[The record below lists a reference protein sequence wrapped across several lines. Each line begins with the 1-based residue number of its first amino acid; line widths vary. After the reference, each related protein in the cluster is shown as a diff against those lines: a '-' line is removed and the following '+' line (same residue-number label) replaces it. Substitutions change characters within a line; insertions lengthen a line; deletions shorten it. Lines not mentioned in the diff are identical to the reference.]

1 MNSHLSLDVT
11 GLDSGTL
18 IQELMNIERRPLTV
32 LQNKQVQLAE
42 KKGAW
47 STVKSKIDSLLTKM
61 KSLLGETPYHKL
73 AVQLNNSSVV
83 SASVT
88 GSAVTG
94 NYEIEVESLATAH
107 ILHSQIF
114 CVDPNDSLDFSG
126 TLTLGFGEN
135 LEYIEYGMGDTSDS
149 LNSIAAKINGIKE
162 LGIKA
167 SVLQVGHSEYRMVL
181 VAESTGQEITI
192 ENSGDGSLFDL
203 DSEEM
208 NVRLPSNAAFKING
222 VEFEWDSN
230 HVADAIPGVI
240 LDLLEVGTTRA
251 EVNYDDDAL
260 VAAVQEF
267 VDEYNSFVDL
277 TAKYTS
283 WNNDTKKAGLLFGDP
298 LLQRLV
304 NSIQQTIFKEF
315 SDKSENFKFAGAIGI
330 STGKLGSFLRD
341 GKIMLDESKFK
352 EALSENRDA
361 VASLLGNTDDDSA
374 GILSSLRQ
382 VLQTY
387 AAYDGLL
394 PLRES
399 QIDSQSKDIT
409 RQIENME
416 RRLEMRFNNLKR
428 QFAGLESLLM
438 QMNSQ
443 GAWLSQQIQA
453 LF

>member
-1 MNSHLSLDVT
+1 
-11 GLDSGTL
+11 
-18 IQELMNIERRPLTV
+18 
-32 LQNKQVQLAE
+32 
-42 KKGAW
+42 
-47 STVKSKIDSLLTKM
+47 
-61 KSLLGETPYHKL
+61 
-73 AVQLNNSSVV
+73 
-83 SASVT
+83 
-88 GSAVTG
+88 
-94 NYEIEVESLATAH
+94 
-107 ILHSQIF
+107 
-114 CVDPNDSLDFSG
+114 
-126 TLTLGFGEN
+126 
-135 LEYIEYGMGDTSDS
+135 MGDTSDS